1 MSIALV
7 FLAGFVSFLSPC
19 FLPVVPVFS
28 TYVAGTTPARPG
40 SEGGAVLTATRTR
53 AAARASVFVLAFS
66 TVFAGLWILVGLIGY
81 VVGDFRDTLTIVGGI
96 ILIALGLHVAGLLRI
111 PALDRT
117 IRAKV
122 DGDSDPSVRR
132 AALLGLAF
140 GAGWTPCIG
149 PVLGGVIGI
158 ATTQSVAEGALLLA
172 VYCAGLGIPFI
183 LVATGL
189 GDVLERTAWIK
200 RHYRTIELVLGLFL
214 IVIGFLMISGLLER
228 LAALV
233 PAVV

>member
-1 MSIALV
+1 MSLALV
-7 FLAGFVSFLSPC
+7 FLAGVVSFLSPC

-28 TYVAGTTPARPG
+28 TYVAGTTPAQR
-40 SEGGAVLTATRTR
+40 GGGGTAVLTATRTQ

-66 TVFAGLWILVGLIGY
+66 LVFAGLWLLVGLIGW
-81 VVGDFRDTLTIVGGI
+81 VVGDYRGILSMVGGI
-96 ILIALGLHVAGLLRI
+96 ILVALGLHVAGLLRI
-111 PALDRT
+111 PFLDRT
-117 IRAKV
+117 ARATVGV
-122 DGDSDPSVRR
+122 DGDPTMRR

-158 ATTQSVAEGALLLA
+158 ATTQSLAEGALLLA
-172 VYCAGLGIPFI
+172 VYCAGLGVPFV

-189 GDVLERTAWIK
+189 GDVLERTSWIK
-200 RHYRTIELVLGLFL
+200 RHYRTIELMLGIFL
-214 IVIGFLMISGLLER
+214 IIIGFLMISGLLEK

>member
-1 MSIALV
+1 MSLALV
-7 FLAGFVSFLSPC
+7 FLAGLMSFLSPC

-28 TYVAGTTPARPG
+28 TYVAGTTPLR
-40 SEGGAVLTATRTR
+40 GGGGGTAVLTATRTQ
-53 AAARASVFVLAFS
+53 AATRASVFVLAFS
-66 TVFAGLWILVGLIGY
+66 AVFAGLWLLIGLVGW
-81 VVGDFRDTLTIVGGI
+81 VVGDYRTILTVVGGAV
-96 ILIALGLHVAGLLRI
+96 LVTLGLHVAGLVRI
-111 PALDRT
+111 PILDRT
-117 IRAKV
+117 ARADV
-122 DGDSDPSVRR
+122 AMHGDPSMTR

-172 VYCAGLGIPFI
+172 VYCAGLGVPFI

-200 RHYRTIELVLGLFL
+200 RHYRTVELVLGIFL
-214 IVIGFLMISGLLER
+214 IIIGFLMISGLLEK